1 MQFKT
6 KTQLGFLIGML
17 SMTASAAVVPNNQ
30 PIAVSMSIS
39 QMGVPMKGAFSKAT
53 ISGTIPDQGAGNVAV
68 VLQTGSLSG
77 ISQEAVSA
85 AKGKLWLDTQSFPTA
100 TFKSSSLQVNAG
112 KGTATGMLTIKGIT
126 KPATAT
132 FTVQGNKINGQLT
145 FDRTQFQVGTGEWAS
160 TSVIAAPVKIEFSI

>member
-1 MQFKT
+1 MQFQT
-6 KTQLGFLIGML
+6 KINMGLLIGML
-17 SMTASAAVVPNNQ
+17 SMAASAAVVPNNQ
-30 PIAVSMSIS
+30 PIAVNMSIT

-53 ISGTIPDQGAGNVAV
+53 ITGTIPDQGAGNVAV

-77 ISQEAVSA
+77 ISQEAISA
-85 AKGKLWLDTQSFPTA
+85 AKGKNWLDAQSFPTA
-100 TFKSSSLQVNAG
+100 TFKTNNLQVNAG

-132 FTVQGNKINGQLT
+132 FTVQGNKVNGQLT
-145 FDRTQFQVGTGEWAS
+145 FDRTQFQIGTGEWAS